1 MFSQGQLIFGIL
13 FAVVFAVILF
23 GAYRKDAALNKK
35 YYRGSIWVLLI
46 FIGFI
51 LGVAAIKFLLGY

>member
-51 LGVAAIKFLLGY
+51 LGIAAIKFLLWY

>member
-51 LGVAAIKFLLGY
+51 LGIAAIKFLLGY

>member
-13 FAVVFAVILF
+13 FAVVFAVILY

-35 YYRGSIWVLLI
+35 YYSGSIWVLLI

-51 LGVAAIKFLLGY
+51 LGIAAIKFLLGY

>member
-1 MFSQGQLIFGIL
+1 MFSRGQLIFGIL
-13 FAVVFAVILF
+13 FAIVFAVIIF

-51 LGVAAIKFLLGY
+51 LGIAAIKFLLGY